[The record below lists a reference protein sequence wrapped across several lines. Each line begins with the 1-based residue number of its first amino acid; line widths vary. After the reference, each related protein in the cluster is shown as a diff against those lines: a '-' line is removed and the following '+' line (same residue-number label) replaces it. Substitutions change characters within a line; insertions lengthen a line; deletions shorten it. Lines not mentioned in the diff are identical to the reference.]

1 MTALDSGWAFRQ
13 LMLVTSLAVA
23 VALFKTVV
31 SIHLRVQGWFD
42 FMRIAN
48 EQITAKHDSVRGK
61 YNEIQR
67 HICTG

>member
-1 MTALDSGWAFRQ
+1 
-13 LMLVTSLAVA
+13 
-23 VALFKTVV
+23 
-31 SIHLRVQGWFD
+31 VQGWFD